1 MFSSDVQI
9 IASIFEPYG
18 LTAIDGIY
26 YSKVLL
32 STKTGICEQI
42 LDDELLFET
51 NPESLANKLEDVY
64 NNYKKYVDLF
74 SKIKD
79 TKEDYSIEKM
89 VKQYVEAYKSLIK

>member
-1 MFSSDVQI
+1 MALI
-9 IASIFEPYG
+9 EGIFY
-18 LTAIDGIY
+18 A
-26 YSKVLL
+26 KVLVA
-32 STKTGICEQI
+32 TDIANHKEI
-42 LDDELLFET
+42 LGKELVFDNEV
-51 NPESLANKLEDVY
+51 NSFVNKLEDVY